1 MKLFEQFNQVGTTV
15 IVASHDRDL
24 IESMGV
30 RIIEL
35 DQGVIVRDGIDTRLG
50 DRSVNHPIE
59 SGRGTDG

>member
-35 DQGVIVRDGIDTRLG
+35 DQGRIVRDGINTRHAARAEEG
-50 DRSVNHPIE
+50 A
-59 SGRGTDG
+59 G